1 MQYISHT
8 DFKLKNTA
16 ITLGKFDGIH
26 IGHRRLL
33 NRVKQYKQQG
43 LETVVFSFFLP
54 PATLLSDRELNL
66 IFTEEEKKEQLEQF
80 GIDTIIS
87 YPFTK
92 ETLKMEPEQFVEQLL
107 VKQLDAKV
115 IIVGSD
121 FRFGH
126 NRKGD
131 IDLLKSLA
139 VKFNYRVE
147 IFDKVKMEGSCVSS
161 SRIRKELRNGHMEL
175 VKNMLGQPYFVSGIV
190 THGRKLGRTLGMPTA
205 NVVPADEKLLPPF
218 GVYASK
224 TEVDGTLYDGITNIG
239 VKPTVGEEKKR
250 LVETFLFD
258 FQGDLYG
265 KELRTSL
272 YYFERPEK
280 KFDSIEQLK
289 NQMERDT
296 LFGKQ
301 YFAEQKNNCL

>member
-16 ITLGKFDGIH
+16 VTLGKFDGIH

-33 NRVKQYKQQG
+33 NCVKQYKEQG
-43 LETVVFSFFLP
+43 LETVVFSFLLP
-54 PATLLSDRELNL
+54 PAALLSDIELNL
-66 IFTEEEKKEQLEQF
+66 IFTEEEKKEQLEKF
-80 GIDTIIS
+80 GIDTVIS

-92 ETLKMEPEQFVEQLL
+92 DTLKMEPEEFVEELL
-107 VKQLDAKV
+107 IKQLDAKV

-126 NRKGD
+126 NRRGD
-131 IDLLKSLA
+131 IELLKGLGE
-139 VKFNYRVE
+139 KYDYQVE
-147 IFDKVKMEGSCVSS
+147 VFEKVKIEGSCVSS
-161 SRIRKELRNGHMEL
+161 SRIRKEIRNGNMEL
-175 VKNMLGQPYFVSGIV
+175 VNKMLGQPYFVSGLV

-205 NVVPADEKLLPPF
+205 NVVPADEKLIPPF
-218 GVYASK
+218 GVYVSK
-224 TEVDGTLYDGITNIG
+224 TEVDGVLYEGITNIG

-258 FQGDLYG
+258 YQGDLYG
-265 KELRTSL
+265 KQLKTSL
-272 YYFERPEK
+272 HYFERPEK
-280 KFDSIEQLK
+280 KFDSIEELK
-289 NQMERDT
+289 TQMEKDT

-301 YFAEQKNNCL
+301 YFSKKTNINC